1 MTTTTTLTDE
11 ALTPDGVMR
20 ELATILD
27 PEFGLSI
34 VELGLIYD
42 VQITDTQLIAVMTL
56 TSPHCPAGDVIM
68 EGVRSVLERIGG
80 ARTPD
85 VQLTWTPPWTPARMT
100 RAACDELGWKEMDE
114 I

>member
-1 MTTTTTLTDE
+1 MNTPTTTTKE
-11 ALTPDGVMR
+11 LTPEAVIA

-42 VQITDTQLIAVMTL
+42 VQISDAQLTAVMTL

-68 EGVRSVLERIGG
+68 NGVRSVLERIGFG
-80 ARTPD
+80 RVAD
-85 VQLTWTPPWTPARMT
+85 VQLVWIPPWTPARMS

-114 I
+114 L